1 MDLSNENVIHVKEN
15 GIEYLQFRK
24 LLEYKEKLTHAFTMG
39 VENDYRMPLYNS
51 PTNILT
57 FEQIEENKKSYKK
70 ICKSIGI
77 NYNDIV
83 KTNQVH
89 KDVIKNVE
97 NKINEFKPDFY
108 EKASN

>member
-57 FEQIEENKKSYKK
+57 FEQIEENKNSYKK

-77 NYNDIV
+77 KYSDIAI
-83 KTNQVH
+83 KIAPAHMHGSNFYTNLQSLYRQSRQM
-89 KDVIKNVE
+89 K
-97 NKINEFKPDFY
+97 
-108 EKASN
+108 